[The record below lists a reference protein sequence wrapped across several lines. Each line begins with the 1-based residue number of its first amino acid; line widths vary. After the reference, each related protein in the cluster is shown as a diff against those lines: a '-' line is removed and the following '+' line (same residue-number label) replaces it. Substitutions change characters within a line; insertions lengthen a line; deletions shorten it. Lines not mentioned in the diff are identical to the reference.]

1 MQMLAVIL
9 DILKIIGI
17 LLLCIVIFL
26 LVVLLLLM
34 FYPFSYCVN
43 LKKEEQLTG
52 KIILSW
58 LLHFLALEVVYRE
71 GVNVRVKLAGIPVYD
86 KRKQEEKAARKEE
99 KKKQTEK
106 KAEENGKISELK
118 AAEAIGAEEE
128 GHVSGDLEYETLDR
142 DLAAESEKQEDHTEK
157 DGQAGRGRKKKK
169 RTWWEFPVYF
179 FDLLKDWLEKLA
191 DWLLELPWKLE
202 DLVDH
207 LEEKMISLS
216 ETVEYYSRLFQK
228 KGSKW
233 VYDFLKKELT
243 HLLKHLAPKRS
254 DINIYYAN
262 EDPAKVADMMAYYGM
277 ALPFLPK
284 HTRFT
289 AELGEAR
296 LEGAAKIKG
305 RFFLAVIGWHLIR
318 IYFNKKV
325 RIFLKLMKREAV

>member
-26 LVVLLLLM
+26 LVVLLLLL
-34 FYPFSYCVN
+34 FYPFSYRVN

-71 GVNVRVKLAGIPVYD
+71 GVNIRVKLVGIPVYD
-86 KRKQEEKAARKEE
+86 KLKREEKTARREE

-106 KAEENGKISELK
+106 KADDNGKMPELK
-118 AAEAIGAEEE
+118 AAEAIESEEE
-128 GHVSGDLEYETLDR
+128 GHVTRGLEYEALDR
-142 DLAAESEKQEDHTEK
+142 EPVEETEKKKDHTEK
-157 DGQAGRGRKKKK
+157 DGQTGRDKKKKK
-169 RTWWEFPVYF
+169 RSWWEFPLYF
-179 FDLLKDWLEKLA
+179 FDLLKDSLEKLA

-207 LEEKMISLS
+207 LEEKIISLT
-216 ETVEYYSRLFQK
+216 EAVEYYSRLFQK

-296 LEGAAKIKG
+296 LEGTAKIKG

>member
-26 LVVLLLLM
+26 LVVLLLLL

-58 LLHFLALEVVYRE
+58 LLHFLALEVIYRE
-71 GVNVRVKLAGIPVYD
+71 GVNIRVKLAGIPVYD

-106 KAEENGKISELK
+106 EAEEKGTISELK
-118 AAEAIGAEEE
+118 AAEAVTPEK
-128 GHVSGDLEYETLDR
+128 GHVTGALEYETIDR
-142 DLAAESEKQEDHTEK
+142 DLTFESEKQEGSAEK
-157 DGQAGRGRKKKK
+157 GRQAGRGRKKNK
-169 RTWWEFPVYF
+169 RTWWEFLLYF

-202 DLVDH
+202 DLIDH
-207 LEEKMISLS
+207 LEERIISLT

-284 HTRFT
+284 HTGFT

-296 LEGAAKIKG
+296 LEGTAKIKG
-305 RFFLAVIGWHLIR
+305 RFFLVVIGWHLIR